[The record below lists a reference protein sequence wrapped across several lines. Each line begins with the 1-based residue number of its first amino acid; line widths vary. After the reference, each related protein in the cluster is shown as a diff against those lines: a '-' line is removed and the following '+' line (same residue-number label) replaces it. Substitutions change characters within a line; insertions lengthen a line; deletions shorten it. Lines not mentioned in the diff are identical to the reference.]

1 MMSSSLPCLSRAI
14 ASVTTVKL
22 AALRRAGHEVF
33 AALRGGDL
41 RLQHLAEFLRD
52 RLANLATDFLFLQPF
67 LVFVAF
73 GPSRTGST
81 ASMRHDEIHFK
92 KSR

>member
-33 AALRGGDL
+33 AALRGGNL
-41 RLQHLAEFLRD
+41 RRDHRAEFAPD
-52 RLANLATDFLFLQPF
+52 RLPNLSTQFFFLQRF
-67 LVFVAF
+67 HREGAF
-73 GPSRTGST
+73 WASRARST
-81 ASMRHDEIHFK
+81 ASVFQ
-92 KSR
+92 